1 MTHHSV
7 VGIDISKA
15 RLDAHRLPAGETLQ
29 FPNSPSGLQK
39 LRRWLRAAA
48 PVELVVYEPTGH
60 WHRALEEMLLT
71 DGLAAAPVNPLQA
84 RRFAQALGQ
93 RAKTDRVDARMLAGM
108 GVTHGAELRRAAALT
123 PTQRE
128 LQALQVQRDTL
139 VTEHTAV
146 RQRQQRPQPALVRRQ
161 LRGQQRLLER
171 QTAALDA
178 TAWDL
183 IRGDAGLARKAE
195 ILLSIPSVGPV
206 TTAVLL
212 AFLPELGRLSGRAA
226 ASLTGVAPYVRES
239 GTWKGRRRIQSGR
252 GRVRKGLYMAAV
264 CAMRGNPELQQL
276 YERLTARGKPGKV
289 ALVAV
294 MRKLVVLANVLIR
307 DDRLWTPPAP

>member
-1 MTHHSV
+1 MSHHSV
-7 VGIDISKA
+7 IGIDISKA

-29 FPNSPSGLQK
+29 FSNDPPGLRK

-48 PVELVVYEPTGH
+48 PVELVVYEPTGY
-60 WHRALEEMLLT
+60 WHRALEAALLA
-71 DGLAAAPVNPLQA
+71 DGVAAAAVNPLQA

-108 GVTHGAELRRAAALT
+108 GVKHGAELCRTAALT
-123 PTQRE
+123 PAERE
-128 LQALQVQRDTL
+128 LQALQVQRGTL
-139 VTEHTAV
+139 IAERTAV

-171 QTAALDA
+171 QIAALDA
-178 TAWDL
+178 AAWDL

-195 ILLSIPSVGPV
+195 ILLSIPSLGPV

-212 AFLPELGRLSGRAA
+212 AFMPELGRLTGRAA
-226 ASLTGVAPYVRES
+226 ASLTGVVPYARES
-239 GTWKGRRRIQSGR
+239 GTWKGRSRIQCGR
-252 GRVRKGLYMAAV
+252 SRVRKALYMAAV
-264 CAMRGNPELQQL
+264 CAMRGHPEFKQL

-289 ALVAV
+289 ALTAV
-294 MRKLVVLANVLIR
+294 MRKLVVLANVLIEE
-307 DDRLWTPPAP
+307 DRLWTPPAP